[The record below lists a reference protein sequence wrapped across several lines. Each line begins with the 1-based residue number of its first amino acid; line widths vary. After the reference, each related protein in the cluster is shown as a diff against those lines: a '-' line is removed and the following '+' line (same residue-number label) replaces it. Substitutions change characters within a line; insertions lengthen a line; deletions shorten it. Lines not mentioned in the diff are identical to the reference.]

1 MSNQRQKCK
10 DMLRF
15 EIHKAI
21 LGVGKESGIG
31 LGDAIETLHEVE
43 DDLIG
48 MLEKKLAIEGDSWNI
63 SDSRPILAV
72 YRAFDWVCGHRWL
85 LAGRVA

>member
-10 DMLRF
+10 DMLRI

-48 MLEKKLAIEGDSWNI
+48 MLEKKLAIEGDSG
-63 SDSRPILAV
+63 DV
-72 YRAFDWVCGHRWL
+72 VD
-85 LAGRVA
+85 